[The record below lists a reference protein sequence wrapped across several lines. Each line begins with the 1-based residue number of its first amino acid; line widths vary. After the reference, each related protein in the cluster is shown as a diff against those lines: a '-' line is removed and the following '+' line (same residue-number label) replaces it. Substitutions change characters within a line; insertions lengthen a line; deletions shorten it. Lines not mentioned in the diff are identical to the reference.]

1 MLYQQGNVLIE
12 SIQSIPTEA
21 LVKNPENNK
30 YIIAK
35 GEATGHAHVIKDPVV
50 LYCHKKTFYILAKI
64 EFQIIHE
71 EHLPLFIP
79 KGIYQIRKVR
89 EYDHFFEETKEIAD

>member
-1 MLYQQGNVLIE
+1 MLYQQGDVLIE

-21 LVKNPENNK
+21 LIKDRENNK

-35 GEATGHAHVIKDPVV
+35 GEATGHAHLIEDPVA
-50 LYCHKKTFYILAKI
+50 LYFHKETFYILAKI

-71 EHLPLFIP
+71 EHLPLSVP